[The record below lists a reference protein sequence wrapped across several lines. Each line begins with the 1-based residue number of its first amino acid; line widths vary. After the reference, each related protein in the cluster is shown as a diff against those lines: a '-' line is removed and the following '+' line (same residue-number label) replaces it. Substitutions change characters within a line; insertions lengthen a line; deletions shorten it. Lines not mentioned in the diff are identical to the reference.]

1 MPIKPLITPLL
12 ASLLLTCAVGVHAQ
26 GVDRYGYK
34 LPPSQQKKVAPKKKA
49 EPKPAPKP
57 GTDYVGEYVN
67 FGEWKEVRTFLD
79 DVAIRNGFDRKEL
92 DTLINQVRYLD
103 SVVQLVKPAPPGK
116 PKNWQAY
123 RALNVDPVRTS
134 AGVRFWNDNAEALAR
149 AESLYGVPA
158 EIIVAIVGVETVYG
172 RITGRFRVLDTLT
185 TLAFSY
191 PESPTREARMA
202 YFKGELEAALLFAR
216 ADGLE
221 PLSML
226 GSFAGA
232 MGMPQFMPS
241 SAMKYA
247 VDFDGSGKIDLLASS
262 SDAIGS
268 VAAFLAGHGWQ
279 REQAGPL
286 VVAASVSPNRAWEP
300 MINQGLVAKYRPQE
314 LGAAGVTTAT
324 PAPDQLYG
332 LVDLQNGAEPTEYW
346 LANANFFAITQ
357 YNRSYFYAMS
367 VVELG
372 RAIKAAR
379 TAASAGAPVAGLTSG
394 M

>member
-1 MPIKPLITPLL
+1 MKNLMT
-12 ASLLLTCAVGVHAQ
+12 ALLLSAAATGMAAGHAAAAV
-26 GVDRYGYK
+26 DPYGYT
-34 LPPSQQKKVAPKKKA
+34 LPPSMKKKKKPA
-49 EPKPAPKP
+49 APRKKPAPAV
-57 GTDYVGEYVN
+57 DYVGEYVN
-67 FGEWKEVRTFLD
+67 FGEWKEVRAFLD
-79 DVAIRNGFDRKEL
+79 ELAARDGFDRAEL
-92 DTLINQVRYLD
+92 NALMAQVRLVD
-103 SVVQLVKPAPPGK
+103 AAVQLVKPAPPGK

-123 RALNVDPVRTS
+123 SKLMIDPVRID
-134 AGVRFWNDNAEALAR
+134 AGVKFWNDNSEALNR

-158 EIIVAIVGVETVYG
+158 DILVGIIGVETVYG
-172 RITGRFRVLDTLT
+172 RNTGRFRVLDALT

-191 PESPTREARMA
+191 PEAPQRRERMA
-202 YFKGELEAALLFAR
+202 FFRGELEATLLFAR
-216 ADGLE
+216 QTGID
-221 PLSML
+221 PLSL
-226 GSFAGA
+226 KGSFAGA
-232 MGMPQFMPS
+232 IGMPQFMPS
-241 SAMKYA
+241 SVMKYA
-247 VDFDGSGKIDLLASS
+247 VDFDGSGKIDLLGSS

-279 REQAGPL
+279 REQTGPL
-286 VVAASVSPNRAWEP
+286 VVAASVSPSRAWEP
-300 MINQGLVAKYRPQE
+300 MLNQGLVASYRVPE
-314 LGAAGVTTAT
+314 LGAAGVSTAA

-379 TAASAGAPVAGLTSG
+379 MGASPGAPAAGLASG